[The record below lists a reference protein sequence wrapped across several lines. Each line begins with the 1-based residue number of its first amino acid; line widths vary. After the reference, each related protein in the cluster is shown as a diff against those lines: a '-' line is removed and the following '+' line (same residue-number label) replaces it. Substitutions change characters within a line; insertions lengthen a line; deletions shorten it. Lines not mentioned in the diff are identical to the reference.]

1 LAQACILKAKENV
14 QIVMDKVKKL
24 KNRIVAKIVKEKKL
38 LKVTESSRSRLK
50 QAAQMSMTIY
60 LQGRMTNM

>member
-1 LAQACILKAKENV
+1 
-14 QIVMDKVKKL
+14 MDKVKKL